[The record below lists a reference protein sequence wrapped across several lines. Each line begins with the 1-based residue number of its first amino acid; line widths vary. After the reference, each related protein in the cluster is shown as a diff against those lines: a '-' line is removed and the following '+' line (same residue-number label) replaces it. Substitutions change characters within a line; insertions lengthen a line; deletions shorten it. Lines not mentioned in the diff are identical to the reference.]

1 MNIRN
6 GLPAFLK
13 WLVGILFTLLV
24 LMALFRILF
33 FISYREGSEF
43 SWPVFFLG
51 LRFDLRIIGFIG
63 IGALLLSF
71 LPKFDPYL
79 NPGVRKI
86 WFWMWAVVFFLFLVF
101 YASDYY
107 HYDYLQQRLN
117 ASVINFLEDAA
128 ISFGMM
134 WETYPLITIFL
145 LLVVLLAGFYLFTSA
160 TYKRV
165 VAQKLTKR
173 RRFFTKAIALLVFG
187 LFAFGQVGQYP
198 LRWSDA
204 FRFGDNFKANV
215 ALNPFQSFFSTMKF
229 RRSTYDVNKA
239 REYYPV
245 MAEYLGIKNGEP
257 LSYSRG
263 VGFKDTIT
271 PNIILV
277 ICESFSM
284 AKSTMGGNRLDPTP
298 YFNSL
303 TTRGLF
309 FERCFTPSFGTA
321 RGVWAVITGIPDVEA
336 PKTASRNPSAVDQ
349 KTIIND
355 LQDYRKYYFL
365 GGSTTW
371 ANIRGVLTNN
381 INNLEIFEQ
390 DDFSSGQEDVW
401 GISDKNLFLEAI
413 KIINRKQGPFF
424 SIIQTANNH
433 RPYTIPAEDVDEFK
447 KVKFD
452 DDTLSKYQFQG
463 NDELNAFRYMDFCI
477 EKFMS
482 EARRQPWYDNTLFV
496 FVGDHGLRSAA
507 GNNFPESYTTHGIAA
522 QHVPLLFYGKGVN
535 PRKISNVCSQ
545 LDVMPTIASLAM
557 QSYTN
562 TTLGVDLTDSLQKR
576 VAFISDPDL
585 HTIGCVSDSFYFRRN
600 LHTGTRDFVSVV
612 GGVNTEGM
620 DVHRR
625 WLEQLTEAFYETS
638 RYLLFNNKKSTR

>member
-1 MNIRN
+1 MIRK
-6 GLPAFLK
+6 GFPAFLK
-13 WLVGILFTLLV
+13 WLLTVILALLV
-24 LMALFRILF
+24 LMTLARLLF
-33 FISYREGSEF
+33 FYTYNEKTAVKGE
-43 SWPVFFLG
+43 VMLLG

-71 LPKFDPYL
+71 IPGFDPYV
-79 NPGVRKI
+79 NRKVRKVWI
-86 WFWMWAVVFFLFLVF
+86 WMWTITFFLFMIF
-101 YASDYY
+101 YAADYY

-134 WETYPLITIFL
+134 WETYPVITIIL
-145 LLVVLLAGFYLFTSA
+145 LLLLCSAGFYWFASFTFKKYAYNPLS
-160 TYKRV
+160 R
-165 VAQKLTKR
+165 KR
-173 RRFFTKAIALLVFG
+173 RSLVKGLALVLFG
-187 LFAFGQVGQYP
+187 LCAFGQVGQYP

-229 RRSTYDVNKA
+229 RRSTFDLEKT
-239 REYYPV
+239 RKYYPV
-245 MAEYLGIKNGEP
+245 MAGYLDLPSGRE
-257 LSYSRG
+257 LSFSRR
-263 VGFKDTIT
+263 VEFNDTSK

-284 AKSTMGGNRLDPTP
+284 AKSSMTGHPLDPTP

-303 TTRGLF
+303 SSKGLF

-321 RGVWAVITGIPDVEA
+321 RGVWATITGIPDVEA

-349 KTIIND
+349 RTIIND
-355 LQDYRKYYFL
+355 LKGYNKYYFL

-381 INNLEIFEQ
+381 IAGLQIYEQ
-390 DDFSSGQEDVW
+390 DDFSAGQEDVW
-401 GISDKNLFLEAI
+401 GISDKNLFLESI
-413 KIINRKQGPFF
+413 RIINKKSGPFF

-433 RPYTIPAEDVDEFK
+433 RPYTIPAEDLEVFK
-447 KVKFD
+447 KLKLPE
-452 DDTLSKYQFQG
+452 DTLSKYQFNG

-477 EKFMS
+477 QRFME
-482 EARRQPWYDNTLFV
+482 EAARQEWYSNTLFV

-507 GNNFPESYTTHGIAA
+507 GSRFPGAYTTHGIAA
-522 QHVPLLFYGKGVN
+522 QHVPLLFFGKGV
-535 PRKISNVCSQ
+535 PVRKENKVCSQ
-545 LDVMPTIASLAM
+545 LDVMPTIASLA
-557 QSYTN
+557 QLSHTN
-562 TTLGVDLTDSLQKR
+562 STLGLNAAEKKDGR

-600 LHTGTRDFVSVV
+600 LHTGTKDFVSIV
-612 GGVNTEGM
+612 TEANLA
-620 DVHRR
+620 DTASHRKR
-625 WLEQLTEAFYETS
+625 LEDLTEAFYETS
-638 RYLLFNNKKSTR
+638 RYLLFNNKKRQN